1 MTQQATRQIALIAL
15 FTCCLVIVALALASG
30 LDVQMGAVM
39 SQALPLA
46 IVCAAAM
53 AVLLYEPADSAR

>member
-1 MTQQATRQIALIAL
+1 MTQQATRQIALITL
-15 FTCCLVIVALALASG
+15 FTCCLVIIALALASG